1 MLKRLAILVAAVAG
15 IALTGC
21 SCPGSYC
28 GGSIGCIRP
37 HCEPPCYCCSLQ
49 RDTRQIMDVIDV
61 HFLNYDRHDP
71 FRCDPCIGD

>member
-1 MLKRLAILVAAVAG
+1 MFKRLAILVGAVASLSF
-15 IALTGC
+15 AGC
-21 SCPGSYC
+21 SGSV
-28 GGSIGCIRP
+28 GCVRA